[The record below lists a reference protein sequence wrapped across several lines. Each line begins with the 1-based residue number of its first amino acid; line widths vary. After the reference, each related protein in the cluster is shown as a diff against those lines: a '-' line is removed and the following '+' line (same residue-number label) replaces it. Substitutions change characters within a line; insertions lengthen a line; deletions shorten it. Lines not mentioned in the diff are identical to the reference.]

1 MKKIV
6 LIIVTVV
13 LGLVNLNA
21 TNLLNE
27 KPVLN
32 LEFASNKVIKIYDWK
47 LELENGTFSGTS
59 LSMEDAQKALALISK
74 GEFVLQKQITSY
86 YVLQSDTYTA
96 NYRTYYWEV
105 KSENGYAKG
114 FASSK
119 EKAKKLI
126 GLVAKGDVLTYKI
139 IESNKK

>member
-1 MKKIV
+1 MKKIA
-6 LIIVTVV
+6 LIIAIAV
-13 LGLVNLNA
+13 LGLFNLNA
-21 TNLLNE
+21 TNLLKG
-27 KPVLN
+27 KPVVN
-32 LEFASNKVIKIYDWK
+32 LEFTSNKIIKIYDWK
-47 LELENGTFSGTS
+47 LELETGFFSGTS
-59 LSMEDAQKALALISK
+59 LSMEDAQKALSLISK

-86 YVLQSDTYTA
+86 YVLQSDVYTA
-96 NYRTYYWEV
+96 NYRMYFWEV

-126 GLVAKGDVLTYKI
+126 GLIAKGDILTYKI